1 MTARL
6 YPADHPHACDNAF
19 RRCGMLREGGFKRLD
34 RPVRIERRR
43 TLTLLRFILN
53 GCTYDRIIVRAER
66 NAYRS
71 QRKEK
76 TPWTTD

>member
-1 MTARL
+1 MNDCL

-19 RRCGMLREGGFKRLD
+19 RRCGMLREGGLKRLD

-53 GCTYDRIIVRAER
+53 GCTYDRIIVRTER
-66 NAYRS
+66 DAYR
-71 QRKEK
+71 QRKE
-76 TPWTTD
+76 WML

>member
-1 MTARL
+1 MNDCL

-53 GCTYDRIIVRAER
+53 GCTYDRIIVRTER
-66 NAYRS
+66 DAYR
-71 QRKEK
+71 QRKE
-76 TPWTTD
+76 WML

>member
-1 MTARL
+1 MTGHI
-6 YPADHPHACDNAF
+6 YPADHPHATDNAF

-43 TLTLLRFILN
+43 GWMLLHWARM
-53 GCTYDRIIVRAER
+53 E
-66 NAYRS
+66 YRS